1 MLLIHQKKEVA
12 TLVIIDN
19 SERTQSHYAANCEA
33 CFGICCVALP
43 YAKSADFAFNKDGGQ
58 PCRHLQGDYRCGIH
72 TQLRNKGFKGCTV
85 YECYGAGQKVSQQLY
100 NGKDWRH
107 SDHAHAQEMFQ
118 VFPVVQQLHE
128 MLYYLH
134 ESLMLQEAKSLHAN
148 IKQMMEETEQL
159 TLQSPAS
166 LLKLDVPMIRGR
178 VNDVLLQVSAI
189 VRDPLSKAYAEQQHV
204 IKGRDYIGAN
214 LRKAC
219 LAAVSLRGVLLIG
232 ANLTE
237 ADMRRADFIGVDMR
251 DANLSGADLRDAL
264 FLTQAQINS
273 AIGNKKTKLPSHLTL
288 PSHWLEAANPQKG
301 KARRMIR

>member
-1 MLLIHQKKEVA
+1 VT
-12 TLVIIDN
+12 TLVLTDKVN
-19 SERTQSHYAANCEA
+19 PYSANCEA

-43 YAKSADFAFNKDGGQ
+43 YAKSADFAFDKGGGQ
-58 PCRHLQGDYRCGIH
+58 PCRHLQSDYRCGIH

-100 NGKDWRH
+100 SGNDWRH
-107 SDHAHAQEMFQ
+107 SDQAEEMFQ

-134 ESLMLQEAKSLHAN
+134 ESLMIEEAESLHMD
-148 IKQMMEETEQL
+148 IKQIMEETEQL

-166 LLKLDVPMIRGR
+166 LLKLDVHMIRGR
-178 VNDVLLQVSAI
+178 VNDVLLKVSAI
-189 VRDPLSKAYAEQQHV
+189 VRAPLSKAYESKRHV
-204 IKGRDYIGAN
+204 VKGRDYIGAN

-219 LAAVSLRGVLLIG
+219 LVGVSLRGVLLIG

-237 ADMRRADFIGVDMR
+237 ADMRRAEFIGVDMR
-251 DANLSGADLRDAL
+251 DANLSGADLSDAL

-273 AIGNKKTKLPSHLTL
+273 AIGNKKTRLPSHLNM
-288 PSHWLEAANPQKG
+288 PSHWLATK
-301 KARRMIR
+301 K